1 MTVIESK
8 TTALNSTKESIYAFL
23 ADLNNHQQ
31 LMPENIYNWSSTV
44 DECKFTI
51 QNMAKL
57 ELKVSQ
63 RVENAEIKIEPVG
76 EVPFK
81 INLSWVLLEENNIVF
96 AKLIINAD
104 LNPFIKIMA
113 VGPLNK
119 LAAFQTEKLN
129 QIFS

>member
-8 TTALNSTKESIYAFL
+8 TTALNSTKESVYAFL
-23 ADLNNHQQ
+23 ADLNNHKQ
-31 LMPENIYNWSSTV
+31 LMPENIYNWSSTF

-63 RVENAEIKIEPVG
+63 RVENVEIKIEPVG

-81 INLSWVLLEENNIVF
+81 INISWVFLEENNVVF

-104 LNPFIKIMA
+104 LNPFIKLMA

-119 LAAFQTEKLN
+119 LAVFQTEKLN